1 MIINNETPEYISVG
15 ELSEGFSEN
24 MMEPTSG
31 LIGMTLSLY
40 FESGKEM
47 QLTFMDIETMKYR
60 TVDREKEERLIS
72 SYLAINPREN
82 IYFIDF
88 VASYGDTRSVSIVV
102 DMNKDIATVITG
114 ILPTTDDM
122 SIPILKRAE
131 QGLPLTPVQALIEH
145 ALVNTPYKSAKL
157 QHEKTTELIGKRV
170 QFIYSSKDIYEHI
183 YLNENMYTW
192 HCISGS
198 EKGLS
203 DTDKCFYYKIDE
215 DLYLFIWIEKVI
227 PTMGIVVEDLNTLR
241 SYGKI
246 YGYENY
252 SVGKVTNFPV
262 GSYAKIINR

>member
-1 MIINNETPEYISVG
+1 MKNETSEYISVG
-15 ELSEGFSEN
+15 ELSVGFSEN
-24 MMEPTSG
+24 IMEPTNN
-31 LIGMTLSLY
+31 LVDKTISLY
-40 FESGKEM
+40 FENGKET
-47 QLTFMDIETMKYR
+47 QLTFMDIETMKYQ
-60 TVDREKEERLIS
+60 TIEGEEEERLIS
-72 SYLAINPREN
+72 SYLAINPRQN

-88 VASYGDTRSVSIVV
+88 VASYGDTRSVSIVL
-102 DMNKDIATVITG
+102 DMNKKIATVITG
-114 ILPTTDDM
+114 ILPTSEEM
-122 SIPILKRAE
+122 SIPILKRVE
-131 QGLPLTPVQALIEH
+131 QRLPLTPVQALIEH
-145 ALVNTPYKSAKL
+145 ASVNTPYKSTGL
-157 QHEKTTELIGKRV
+157 QHEKTTDLIGKRV

-203 DTDKCFYYKIDE
+203 DTDKCFYYKLDE

-252 SVGKVTNFPV
+252 SAGKVSNFPV